1 MNGQRLT
8 RRMVLG
14 ALMVGLT
21 ILAGPGMEIAEAVN
35 RIDDYA
41 SKAQFEDICKN
52 SLKGE
57 WVETKDANGNTTST
71 GCYEKDGGA
80 IVCGGNGKD
89 CTYFPPARKAE
100 PVGPFDS
107 HVETGGEATTEV
119 GATAPLA
126 PVVDSRPLQNA
137 QPVFESVQEPVQE
150 FVQEPV
156 QEPVVELVTEPVAV
170 EPVAESE
177 APVEEQP

>member
-52 SLKGE
+52 SLKGD

-71 GCYEKDGGA
+71 GCYDKDGGA
-80 IVCGGNGKD
+80 IVCGGDGKD

-100 PVGPFDS
+100 PDGPFDS

-119 GATAPLA
+119 GVLEPLA
-126 PVVDSRPLQNA
+126 PVVDSVISQDA
-137 QPVFESVQEPVQE
+137 QPVFELVQQPVQEPVQVLVQEPVQE
-150 FVQEPV
+150 
-156 QEPVVELVTEPVAV
+156 LVAV
-170 EPVAESE
+170 EPVAVEV